1 MSIRREI
8 IDCGAMGNRSVS
20 QSPDNNNEEIEN
32 DIDESSTDSFRY
44 ELDEDLSTTNKM
56 FLSESKNPSLDKEF
70 QDVLEM
76 TYVNHQEKTDDSY
89 IPTGNKCV
97 D

>member
-1 MSIRREI
+1 
-8 IDCGAMGNRSVS
+8 MGKRNVS

-56 FLSESKNPSLDKEF
+56 FLSESKNSSPDEEF
-70 QDVLEM
+70 QDVLEI
-76 TYVNHQEKTDDSY
+76 TCINYQEK
-89 IPTGNKCV
+89 N
-97 D
+97 

>member
-1 MSIRREI
+1 
-8 IDCGAMGNRSVS
+8 MGKRNVS

-56 FLSESKNPSLDKEF
+56 FLSESKNSSPDEEF
-70 QDVLEM
+70 QDALEI
-76 TYVNHQEKTDDSY
+76 TCINYQEK
-89 IPTGNKCV
+89 N
-97 D
+97 